1 MSSSDSHERLLAAI
15 RPVPV
20 EERLIREEERV
31 RALQEI
37 AEAVLSTHNLN
48 DLLKLILA
56 KITRLMDADRATLFL
71 VDEETGELWSKLVQ
85 GDEIVEI
92 RLQIGEGIAGA
103 VAQSGRSMVLRDAY
117 KDPRFLRAVD
127 AQTGYRTRSVLC
139 VPMHDPQ
146 KNIIGVIQVLNKI
159 HGYFTMDDEKL
170 LTTFAAHAAISIE
183 TSKLYTSIVGKNIE
197 LLEAHTALEEKIRE
211 LDVLYEVELK
221 MSAAE
226 DLDEILRVVVAR
238 TAEAIEAKAAILALS
253 DEAGNI
259 HFGAVYGVNG
269 AGFSH
274 LTLERGHGMIGRSI
288 ETGKVFLTQRL
299 LQDPIH
305 DARVSTA
312 LGFIPRSSMVVPLHG
327 DRVLG
332 ALQLFDKRAERGF
345 DEEDEKIAV
354 LLAGRAAQVI
364 SAHRAREERT
374 NASRLEAIG
383 RTLSGIVHDFKT
395 PMTLVSGYAQLAAT
409 EPNSELR
416 QQHAQSIQKQL
427 GFLDGMVRELLG
439 FARGEKQLLIRKVLM
454 NVFLAET
461 EHLLRSMVENTNIT
475 LTFMSEYK
483 GPARFDEI
491 KITRAITNVVRNA
504 IQAMPTGGAL
514 CFTAKRI
521 RDELLFIISDTGG
534 GIPSAIEGRVFDSFV
549 THGKRGGTGLGLS
562 IVKKAL
568 DDHGGRVDYI
578 SNPGQG
584 TTFTFT
590 LPVEATEIQ
599 HIERATELTAE

>member
-1 MSSSDSHERLLAAI
+1 MSSSDSEERLLAAI

-92 RLQIGEGIAGA
+92 RLQIGEGLAGV

-159 HGYFTMDDEKL
+159 HGYFTMEDERL

-253 DEAGNI
+253 DEAGNV
-259 HFGAVYGVNG
+259 HFGAVHG
-269 AGFSH
+269 ASGEAFSQ
-274 LTLERGHGMIGRSI
+274 LKLSRGQGLIGRSI
-288 ETGKVFLTQRL
+288 ETGKVFSTHRILREPL
-299 LQDPIH
+299 H
-305 DARVSTA
+305 DDRISQA
-312 LGFIPRSSMVVPLHG
+312 LGFTPRSSLVVPLRG
-327 DRVLG
+327 ERVLG
-332 ALQLFDKRAERGF
+332 ALQLFDKHAERGF

-395 PMTLVSGYAQLAAT
+395 PMTLVSGYAQLAAA
-409 EPNSELR
+409 EPNPELR

-427 GFLDGMVRELLG
+427 EFLNGMVRELLG

-461 EHLLRSMVENTNIT
+461 ERLLRSMLEHTNIT
-475 LTFMSEYK
+475 LTFVCEYK

-504 IQAMPTGGAL
+504 IQAMPKGGAIS
-514 CFTAKRI
+514 FTAKRI

-549 THGKRGGTGLGLS
+549 THGKRDGTGLGLS

-568 DDHGGRVDYI
+568 EDHGGRVDYI
-578 SNPGQG
+578 STLGQG
-584 TTFTFT
+584 TTFTLT
-590 LPVEATEIQ
+590 LPVEATEVQ
-599 HIERATELTAE
+599 HTESAATLPIE

>member
-117 KDPRFLRAVD
+117 KDPRFMRAVD

-269 AGFSH
+269 TAFSQ
-274 LTLERGHGMIGRSI
+274 LKLERGNGMIGRSI
-288 ETGKVFLTQRL
+288 ETGKVFSTQRL
-299 LQDPIH
+299 LQNPIH
-305 DARVSTA
+305 DVRVSKA
-312 LGFIPRSSMVVPLHG
+312 LGFTPRSSMVVPLRG
-327 DRVLG
+327 ERVLG

-364 SAHRAREERT
+364 SVHRAREERT

-395 PMTLVSGYAQLAAT
+395 PMTLVSGYAQLAAA
-409 EPNSELR
+409 EPNPELR
-416 QQHAQSIQKQL
+416 QQHAQSIQRQL
-427 GFLDGMVRELLG
+427 EFLDGMVRELLG

-454 NVFLAET
+454 NVFLGET
-461 EHLLRSMVENTNIT
+461 ERLLRSMVENTPVT
-475 LTFMSEYK
+475 LTFNSEYK

-504 IQAMPTGGAL
+504 IQAMPTGGAIS
-514 CFTAKRI
+514 FTAKRI

-549 THGKRGGTGLGLS
+549 THGKRDGTGLGLS

-568 DDHGGRVDYI
+568 EDHGGRVDYI
-578 SNPGQG
+578 STPGQG

-599 HIERATELTAE
+599 HSERAAALTAE

>member
-1 MSSSDSHERLLAAI
+1 MSSSDSEDRLLAAI

-31 RALQEI
+31 RALQDI

-71 VDEETGELWSKLVQ
+71 MDEETGELWSKLVH

-92 RLQIGEGIAGA
+92 RLQIGEGVAGS
-103 VAQSGRSMVLRDAY
+103 VAQSGRSVVLRDAY
-117 KDPRFLRAVD
+117 KDPRFLRSID

-146 KNIIGVIQVLNKI
+146 NNIIGVIQVLNKI
-159 HGYFTMDDEKL
+159 HGYFTMEDEKL

-197 LLEAHTALEEKIRE
+197 LLEAHNALEEKIRE

-238 TAEAIEAKAAILALS
+238 TAQALEAKAALLALS

-259 HFGAVYGVNG
+259 HFGAVFG
-269 AGFSH
+269 ANNEAFAKLKLKRSQGII
-274 LTLERGHGMIGRSI
+274 GHSI
-288 ETGKVFLTQRL
+288 ETGKVFSTQRI
-299 LQDPIH
+299 LQEPFHDPRI
-305 DARVSTA
+305 SQA
-312 LGFIPRSSMVVPLHG
+312 LGFTPRSSLIIPLRG
-327 DRVLG
+327 ERVLG
-332 ALQLFDKRAERGF
+332 ALQLFDKHAERGF

-395 PMTLVSGYAQLAAT
+395 PMTLVSGYAQLAAA
-409 EPNSELR
+409 EPNPELR

-427 GFLDGMVRELLG
+427 EFLNGMVRELLG
-439 FARGEKQLLIRKVLM
+439 FARGERQLLIRRVFV
-454 NVFLAET
+454 NVFLTET
-461 EHLLRSMVENTNIT
+461 ERLLRSMVEGTNIT
-475 LTFMSEYK
+475 LTFSGEYK

-504 IQAMPTGGAL
+504 IQAMPQGGTIS
-514 CFTAKRI
+514 FTAKRI

-549 THGKRGGTGLGLS
+549 THGKQGGTGLGLS

-568 DDHGGRVDYI
+568 EDHGGRVDYL
-578 SNPGQG
+578 SNPGVG
-584 TTFTFT
+584 TTFTLT
-590 LPVEATEIQ
+590 LPVEATEV
-599 HIERATELTAE
+599 HLTIA